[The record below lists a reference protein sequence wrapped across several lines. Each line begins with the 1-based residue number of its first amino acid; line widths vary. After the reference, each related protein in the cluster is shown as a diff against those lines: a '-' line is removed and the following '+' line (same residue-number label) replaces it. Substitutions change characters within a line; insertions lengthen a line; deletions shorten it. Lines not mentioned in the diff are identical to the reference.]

1 MEARAAASASP
12 CLFCCVVTSCYS
24 SKVATARQ
32 RCGRQSNFGASF
44 AHVSQLPKHWLRQSQ
59 PQRPRLLALE
69 RGSTTDLQPWSVRC
83 VNKFIMWIVP
93 QAYLDETFFR
103 SPPHGLGNSPS
114 TAGPNSSYFAKIFLR
129 RVPCDFSEQT
139 LVQVLCTFELLLDSA
154 TFWFL
159 SRLLESLHVTRP
171 TSVNR
176 VARKRQHKSYLVATS
191 TWSSRCVYVRTVYT
205 VAKFH
210 RDPLFSKWGLI
221 FLWNGDRMGTLASR
235 KGIQKAHSCK
245 TSLFVEIKP

>member
-1 MEARAAASASP
+1 M
-12 CLFCCVVTSCYS
+12 
-24 SKVATARQ
+24 
-32 RCGRQSNFGASF
+32 
-44 AHVSQLPKHWLRQSQ
+44 
-59 PQRPRLLALE
+59 
-69 RGSTTDLQPWSVRC
+69 
-83 VNKFIMWIVP
+83 
-93 QAYLDETFFR
+93 DETFFR

-176 VARKRQHKSYLVATS
+176 VARKRQHNPTS
-191 TWSSRCVYVRTVYT
+191 WLPLPGLPGVYMYVQCTLWPCEIDCTCEIDWWSLLRLLSQIAFHSPLGSRC
-205 VAKFH
+205 
-210 RDPLFSKWGLI
+210 L
-221 FLWNGDRMGTLASR
+221 
-235 KGIQKAHSCK
+235 
-245 TSLFVEIKP
+245 

>member
-1 MEARAAASASP
+1 M
-12 CLFCCVVTSCYS
+12 
-24 SKVATARQ
+24 
-32 RCGRQSNFGASF
+32 
-44 AHVSQLPKHWLRQSQ
+44 
-59 PQRPRLLALE
+59 
-69 RGSTTDLQPWSVRC
+69 
-83 VNKFIMWIVP
+83 
-93 QAYLDETFFR
+93 DETFFR

-191 TWSSRCVYVRTVYT
+191 TWSSRCVYVRTL
-205 VAKFH
+205 FH
-210 RDPLFSKWGLI
+210 GDPLFSKWGPDGDPI
-221 FLWNGDRMGTLASR
+221 FSEMGTKWGPSPAEWGPKKRMFAKL
-235 KGIQKAHSCK
+235 IE
-245 TSLFVEIKP
+245 TS

>member
-1 MEARAAASASP
+1 M
-12 CLFCCVVTSCYS
+12 
-24 SKVATARQ
+24 
-32 RCGRQSNFGASF
+32 
-44 AHVSQLPKHWLRQSQ
+44 
-59 PQRPRLLALE
+59 
-69 RGSTTDLQPWSVRC
+69 
-83 VNKFIMWIVP
+83 
-93 QAYLDETFFR
+93 DETFFR

-210 RDPLFSKWGLI
+210 RDPLFSSNCEIDLWSLLRLLSQGCIEVRRHHLHVWQIQQKVRVYPALI
-221 FLWNGDRMGTLASR
+221 KD
-235 KGIQKAHSCK
+235 
-245 TSLFVEIKP
+245 

>member
-1 MEARAAASASP
+1 M
-12 CLFCCVVTSCYS
+12 
-24 SKVATARQ
+24 
-32 RCGRQSNFGASF
+32 
-44 AHVSQLPKHWLRQSQ
+44 
-59 PQRPRLLALE
+59 
-69 RGSTTDLQPWSVRC
+69 
-83 VNKFIMWIVP
+83 
-93 QAYLDETFFR
+93 DETFFR

-114 TAGPNSSYFAKIFLR
+114 TAGPNSFYFAKIFLR

-176 VARKRQHKSYLVATS
+176 VARKRQYKSYLVATS

-210 RDPLFSKWGLI
+210 RDPLFSSNCEI
-221 FLWNGDRMGTLASR
+221 DLWSLLRLLSQGCIELRRHHLHVWQ
-235 KGIQKAHSCK
+235 IQLVLLC
-245 TSLFVEIKP
+245 

>member
-1 MEARAAASASP
+1 M
-12 CLFCCVVTSCYS
+12 
-24 SKVATARQ
+24 
-32 RCGRQSNFGASF
+32 
-44 AHVSQLPKHWLRQSQ
+44 
-59 PQRPRLLALE
+59 
-69 RGSTTDLQPWSVRC
+69 
-83 VNKFIMWIVP
+83 
-93 QAYLDETFFR
+93 DETFFR

-176 VARKRQHKSYLVATS
+176 VARKRQHNPTS
-191 TWSSRCVYVRTVYT
+191 WLPLPGLPGVYMYVHCSMGTHFFQNGDSIFSEMGTEWGPSPAEKGFKKRI
-205 VAKFH
+205 VAKQVY
-210 RDPLFSKWGLI
+210 LLK
-221 FLWNGDRMGTLASR
+221 
-235 KGIQKAHSCK
+235 
-245 TSLFVEIKP
+245 

>member
-1 MEARAAASASP
+1 M
-12 CLFCCVVTSCYS
+12 
-24 SKVATARQ
+24 
-32 RCGRQSNFGASF
+32 
-44 AHVSQLPKHWLRQSQ
+44 
-59 PQRPRLLALE
+59 
-69 RGSTTDLQPWSVRC
+69 
-83 VNKFIMWIVP
+83 
-93 QAYLDETFFR
+93 DETFFR

-210 RDPLFSKWGLI
+210 GDPLFSKWGLI
-221 FLWNGDRMGTLASR
+221 FFKLYFSLLVHCDTSFHWTLVLNESNA
-235 KGIQKAHSCK
+235 KMEV
-245 TSLFVEIKP
+245 TDF